1 MNVDNFLDADLVRRY
16 RSGDEDAASILYQ
29 RYAPRLLAVAR
40 TRCGRSFASRFD
52 SDDVAQAVFRD
63 LFARLR
69 SETAEKVGDLW
80 GLLLVLAMNKIRTFV
95 EYHSAAKRSVKRTCS
110 TDDRDQ
116 PLSVPDRRA
125 ADSLEAAAIREE
137 VDGLADRDQQVI
149 RLRMDGYEVD
159 EIVKQTGRSRRTI
172 ERVLHAFRM
181 RIVAVS

>member
-1 MNVDNFLDADLVRRY
+1 M
-16 RSGDEDAASILYQ
+16 
-29 RYAPRLLAVAR
+29 
-40 TRCGRSFASRFD
+40 
-52 SDDVAQAVFRD
+52 
-63 LFARLR
+63 
-69 SETAEKVGDLW
+69 
-80 GLLLVLAMNKIRTFV
+80 
-95 EYHSAAKRSVKRTCS
+95 KRTCS

-137 VDGLADRDQQVI
+137 VDGLADRDRQVI